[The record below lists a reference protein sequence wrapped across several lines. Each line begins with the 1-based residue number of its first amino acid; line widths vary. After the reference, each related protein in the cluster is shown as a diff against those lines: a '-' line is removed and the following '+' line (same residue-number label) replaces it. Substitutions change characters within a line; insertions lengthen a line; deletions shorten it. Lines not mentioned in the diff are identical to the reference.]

1 MKRNVITVPRRLVYI
16 VIIGLAVLGVLL
28 FSLTAIGRSQNSAGA
43 ASTKV
48 PDLAAGSA
56 EQFSLLSGQSGQ
68 RSVGST

>member
-16 VIIGLAVLGVLL
+16 VVIGLAVLGVLL
-28 FSLTAIGRSQNSAGA
+28 FSLTAIGRSQNLPGA
-43 ASTKV
+43 ASTKG

-56 EQFSLLSGQSGQ
+56 EQFALLSGQSGQ